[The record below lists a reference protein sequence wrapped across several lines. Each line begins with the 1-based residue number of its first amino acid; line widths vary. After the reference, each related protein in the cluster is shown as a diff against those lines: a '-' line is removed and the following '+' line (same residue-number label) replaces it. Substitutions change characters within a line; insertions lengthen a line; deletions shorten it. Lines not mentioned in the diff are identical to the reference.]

1 MPSNRKYKG
10 KYDFWLIDEN
20 IDEYR
25 SWIWIKLILNFL
37 DLLKKL
43 RHLFFSHLYFMFWIN
58 STIWTLKF
66 YLKMKVSCIIIIH
79 QIFWQIIIWFF
90 DLLHQQIDYF
100 RQEDR
105 TTGQVFSISHPN
117 WSRTIRF
124 QPTIYSPYC
133 YYYYLM
139 DPEEERSTFV
149 DE

>member
-58 STIWTLKF
+58 STIRTLKF
-66 YLKMKVSCIIIIH
+66 YLKMEVSCIIIVH
-79 QIFWQIIIWFF
+79 QIFWQIIIGFF

-105 TTGQVFSISHPN
+105 TTGQVFSIWHPN
-117 WSRTIRF
+117 LWCTIQF

-139 DPEEERSTFV
+139 DPEE
-149 DE
+149 